1 MIKQM
6 VVVAYDIVNNKKKK
20 HGRNYGEIWSTL

>member
-6 VVVAYDIVNNKKKK
+6 VVVAYDIVNNKEET
-20 HGRNYGEIWSTL
+20 RWPELWEIWSTL